1 MADIA
6 IIGGGIIGS
15 ASATWLIDEGH
26 DVTVFE
32 SEPDGLPTSSGNA
45 SLIALPE
52 IAPIAS
58 PGILSAVPKWLL
70 DPLGPLTVRWSDLP
84 ALTPWLL
91 AFLASAT
98 PAHGRKAREA
108 LTFLMQS
115 GLADHEE
122 LARKAGLSGH
132 LRQTGY
138 LALHDS
144 EPSLAAAVTE
154 SQIVEAALGFAF
166 EKVTPERARQLV
178 PQVEGHFA
186 GAIYQPGYW
195 AASNPLTVLRHY
207 QRFVGARGRIVP
219 GKVARLEQTSAGIR
233 VVTEQGEEQLFA
245 KAVVAAGVWSRDF
258 VRGLGLKVLLET
270 ERGYNTTFTDLDW
283 NLPMPV
289 GFADHGFV
297 ATPLVDGLRVGGAVE
312 LAKPTTAPNFKRAQA
327 MRTKMRRY
335 IPALP
340 EGGKEWMGRRPST
353 PDSLPV
359 ISRHPGDSR
368 IIFAFGHGHLGL
380 TLSATTARHVAALVA
395 QDTTNPA
402 LAPFSISRFQ

>member
-6 IIGGGIIGS
+6 IIGAGIIGS
-15 ASATWLIDEGH
+15 AIATWLIDAGH
-26 DVTVFE
+26 QITLFE
-32 SEPDGLPTSSGNA
+32 SDPDGLPTSSGNA

-52 IAPIAS
+52 IAPVAS
-58 PGILSAVPKWLL
+58 PGILSSVPKWLL
-70 DPLGPLTVRWSDLP
+70 DPLGPLTVHWSDLP

-98 PAHGRKAREA
+98 PSHGRKVREA

-115 GLADHEE
+115 GLSDHEE
-122 LARKAGLSGH
+122 LARKAGLGGH

-138 LALHDS
+138 LALHDT
-144 EPSLAAAVTE
+144 EQSLAGAVAE
-154 SQIVEAALGFAF
+154 SEIVKAALGFEY
-166 EKVTPERARQLV
+166 EKITPTRARQLV
-178 PQVEGHFA
+178 PQIEGAFA
-186 GAIYQPGYW
+186 GAVYQPGYW
-195 AASNPLTVLRHY
+195 AVSNPLTVLRHY
-207 QRFVGARGRIVP
+207 QAFVRARGRVVHGTVSRLRQTNEGVAVVSAS
-219 GKVARLEQTSAGIR
+219 GKQT
-233 VVTEQGEEQLFA
+233 LFD
-245 KAVVAAGVWSRDF
+245 KVVVAAGVWSREL

-270 ERGYNTTFTDLDW
+270 ERGYNTTYMCLDW

-312 LAKPTTAPNFKRAQA
+312 LAKPTTPPNFARAQA

-335 IPALP
+335 IPSLP
-340 EGGKEWMGRRPST
+340 EGGQEWMGRRPST

-359 ISRHPGDSR
+359 ISRHPKDSR
-368 IIFAFGHGHLGL
+368 IVFAFGHGHLGL
-380 TLSATTARHVAALVA
+380 TLSAGTARHVATLVA
-395 QDTTNPA
+395 QDAINPA

>member
-1 MADIA
+1 MTRIA
-6 IIGGGIIGS
+6 IVGAGIVGS
-15 ASATWLIDEGH
+15 AIATWLIDAGH
-26 DVTVFE
+26 DVTVFDRD
-32 SEPDGLPTSSGNA
+32 PDGLPTSSGNA

-52 IAPIAS
+52 IGPLAS
-58 PGILSAVPKWLL
+58 PGILTAVPKWLL
-70 DPLGPLTVRWSDLP
+70 DPLGPLTIRWSDLP

-98 PAHGRKAREA
+98 PAHGQKVRQA
-108 LTFLMQS
+108 LTFLMRS
-115 GLADHEE
+115 ALADHED
-122 LARKAGLSGH
+122 LARKADLHGH

-138 LALHDS
+138 LALHDTAQ
-144 EPSLAAAVTE
+144 SLAAAVRE
-154 SQIVEAALGFAF
+154 SELVKAALGFDY
-166 EKVTPERARQLV
+166 EKVDRARARDLV
-178 PQVEGHFA
+178 PAIEGQFA

-195 AASNPLTVLRHY
+195 AVSNPLTVLRHY
-207 QRFVGARGRIVP
+207 QAHVRQRGRIEHGAVS
-219 GKVARLEQTSAGIR
+219 RLEPSEGGIA
-233 VVTEQGEEQLFA
+233 VVTEAGQRDMFD
-245 KAVVAAGVWSRDF
+245 KAIVAAGVWSREL
-258 VRGLGLKVLLET
+258 VRRLGLKVLLET

-312 LAKPTTAPNFKRAQA
+312 LAKPDTPPNFDRARA

-335 IPALP
+335 IPSLP
-340 EGGKEWMGRRPST
+340 EGGQQWMGRRPST

-359 ISRHPGDSR
+359 IGRHPKDDR

-380 TLSATTARHVAALVA
+380 TLSAVTARHVASLVDA
-395 QDTTNPA
+395 AAADSA